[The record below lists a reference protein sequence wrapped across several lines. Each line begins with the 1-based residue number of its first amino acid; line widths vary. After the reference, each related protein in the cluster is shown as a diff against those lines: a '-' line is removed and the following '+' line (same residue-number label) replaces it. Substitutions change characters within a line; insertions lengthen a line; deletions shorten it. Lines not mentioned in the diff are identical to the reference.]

1 MPRKN
6 EKTTTYAKSESS
18 FGPNGEQFSFKS
30 ATYKLATEEDYVKI
44 YNSGM
49 HYLSD
54 IPSDCWRLLT
64 ILLPYMTYA
73 ERPDSPTYRYSMTI
87 IISADLKKRI
97 TKAMGYKSVNAV
109 SNLITE
115 LVDGGILHR
124 LARSIFRVNPFVF
137 GRGEYRDIVLV
148 REQGEFAFRPDN
160 TFMKVCA
167 SNKEMRKHK
176 RKLNKTCKP
185 NIDPIIE

>member
-1 MPRKN
+1 MSNKK
-6 EKTTTYAKSESS
+6 EKSITYAKSESG

-30 ATYKLATEEDYVKI
+30 ATYKFATEEDYVKI
-44 YNSGM
+44 YNSGI

-54 IPSDCWRLLT
+54 IPSDCWKLLT

-148 REQGEFAFRPDN
+148 RELDEFAFRPDN
-160 TFMKVCA
+160 TFMKVCT

-176 RKLNKTCKP
+176 RKLNKTYKP
-185 NIDPIIE
+185 NSDTIIE

>member
-1 MPRKN
+1 MSSIKQ
-6 EKTTTYAKSESS
+6 KSVTYAKSESA

-30 ATYKLATEEDYVKI
+30 ATYKIATEEDYVKI

-54 IPSDCWRLLT
+54 IPSDCWKLLT

-73 ERPDSPTYRYSMTI
+73 ERPDSPTFRYSMTI

-97 TKAMGYKSVNAV
+97 TKQMKYRSVNAV

-115 LVDGGILHR
+115 LVDGGILYR

-148 REQGEFAFRPDN
+148 RELDEFAFRPDN
-160 TFMKVCA
+160 TFMMVCTR
-167 SNKEMRKHK
+167 NKDMRKHK
-176 RKLNKTCKP
+176 RKLNKAAKP
-185 NIDPIIE
+185 NNDPIIE

>member
-1 MPRKN
+1 MPRQK
-6 EKTTTYAKSESS
+6 EKTITYANSQSG

-30 ATYKLATEEDYVKI
+30 AAYKIATEEDYVKI

-54 IPSDCWRLLT
+54 IPSDCWHLLT

-73 ERPDSPTYRYSMTI
+73 ERPDSPTARYSMTI
-87 IISADLKKRI
+87 IISADLKERI
-97 TKAMGYKSVNAV
+97 TKKMGYKTVNAV

-115 LVDGGILHR
+115 LVDGGVLKR
-124 LARSIFRVNPFVF
+124 LARSIYRVNPHIF
-137 GRGEYRDIVLV
+137 GRGEFRDVVLL
-148 REQGEFAFRPDN
+148 RELGEFAFRPDN
-160 TFMKVCA
+160 TFMKVCT
-167 SNKEMRKHK
+167 SNKAMRKHK

-185 NIDPIIE
+185 NNDPIIE